1 MEETAAF
8 RSDFTALRKEL
19 ADTKAIVQ
27 RQQASANE
35 QGAWRNISWLDDLF
49 ARERQER
56 GRAAVFSLE
65 RPKLRDE
72 ISGLKTLLR
81 RSLDFMLTN
90 VSAFTT
96 GASARAEPTL
106 GGRRSWRDGWAMSQT
121 APVSSGDGGT
131 DGLGDI
137 LVEPDDINGE
147 EQTVHPIGAAPGG
160 VATPMAP
167 PTRTR
172 NPTSPKATA
181 AGLRCLRALRRPSP
195 ADTPADFFVQLTRK
209 AGGDLPGLAEQ
220 FWRGCRLRRLRPCP
234 PVSSWGAASA
244 GIPAERPEPWKM
256 PDEAPSSAA
265 GEFRDYGG
273 RRGQQQQ
280 VAQVQQMAASA
291 TQPLR
296 LYPPRGL
303 CTGGAE
309 LETSRETEA
318 HCHTSS
324 AAGSDTGATDGLGV
338 GSELPAQLS
347 PQGQV
352 PDEELLTDQ
361 DMEGLDD
368 YTGFEAG
375 TVTTSLK
382 ATLWGILLME
392 LQLRLQKTG
401 TDEKMLRIMENAGWA
416 QRSPLQWCYTEWNP
430 EQGKALPSR
439 KDNLPHEEAK
449 TAVARLIKST
459 ARNDVVSIVH
469 MLAKSFDALF
479 YAVTKRRSTWCPA
492 LPPGSLSR
500 QPAVGGQDVVMILQA
515 HEDEMKSIKDL
526 HADFRNR
533 HGASDQHHANMQQR
547 VDYLEKMMGD
557 SADKHAA
564 HVKQLEEL
572 RRSHDD
578 MRNRHGASDQHHASV
593 QQRVDYLEKM
603 MGDSADKHAAHVKQL
618 EELRRSHDD
627 IRKKH
632 GANDQYHASV
642 QQRVDYL
649 EKMLGDSADK
659 HVAHVKQLEE
669 LRRSHDD
676 AHGRHANVAQ
686 ALKDKHASVEERLKF
701 LEQAIGDSA
710 DRHSQELK
718 QAKMQLEALH
728 GKLSDE
734 QGHREGRDKHH
745 ATLEERMR
753 YLEQALGDS
762 ADKHSRELKA
772 HKDGR
777 DKQHASLEEKVKY
790 IEKLIGDSADE
801 HAKKLEAHKRD
812 LEDHKRNLDDH
823 KMQAQSQKA
832 TVERHASFEQRLDFL
847 ERALGD
853 SAEHH
858 TGQLRAAKAEL
869 EQKQQAHHAATGSL
883 ADRLQYLERWFG
895 GLPGFQPPQTGTGGA
910 TLRPAWPSRSA

>member
-1 MEETAAF
+1 MEPVSPLRPGSSTPNIAGLGSLHVPSPDYSLSPSAFKISQSQSPDATISSPTLKLPSGGYGYSGSSFPLNFNSGQELSTEVQRKAAEWERQIESLDAKELEIHQTQLRLIREQTAAF

-35 QGAWRNISWLDDLF
+35 LDDLF
-49 ARERQER
+49 ARERQDR
-56 GRAAVFSLE
+56 DVHHTSLGSRIE
-65 RPKLRDE
+65 SIEKSLPKLRDE

-81 RSLDFMLTN
+81 
-90 VSAFTT
+90 
-96 GASARAEPTL
+96 
-106 GGRRSWRDGWAMSQT
+106 
-121 APVSSGDGGT
+121 
-131 DGLGDI
+131 
-137 LVEPDDINGE
+137 
-147 EQTVHPIGAAPGG
+147 
-160 VATPMAP
+160 
-167 PTRTR
+167 
-172 NPTSPKATA
+172 
-181 AGLRCLRALRRPSP
+181 
-195 ADTPADFFVQLTRK
+195 
-209 AGGDLPGLAEQ
+209 
-220 FWRGCRLRRLRPCP
+220 
-234 PVSSWGAASA
+234 
-244 GIPAERPEPWKM
+244 
-256 PDEAPSSAA
+256 
-265 GEFRDYGG
+265 
-273 RRGQQQQ
+273 
-280 VAQVQQMAASA
+280 
-291 TQPLR
+291 
-296 LYPPRGL
+296 
-303 CTGGAE
+303 
-309 LETSRETEA
+309 
-318 HCHTSS
+318 
-324 AAGSDTGATDGLGV
+324 
-338 GSELPAQLS
+338 
-347 PQGQV
+347 
-352 PDEELLTDQ
+352 
-361 DMEGLDD
+361 
-368 YTGFEAG
+368 
-375 TVTTSLK
+375 
-382 ATLWGILLME
+382 
-392 LQLRLQKTG
+392 
-401 TDEKMLRIMENAGWA
+401 
-416 QRSPLQWCYTEWNP
+416 
-430 EQGKALPSR
+430 
-439 KDNLPHEEAK
+439 
-449 TAVARLIKST
+449 
-459 ARNDVVSIVH
+459 
-469 MLAKSFDALF
+469 
-479 YAVTKRRSTWCPA
+479 
-492 LPPGSLSR
+492 
-500 QPAVGGQDVVMILQA
+500 GQDVVMILQA

-578 MRNRHGASDQHHASV
+578 
-593 QQRVDYLEKM
+593 
-603 MGDSADKHAAHVKQL
+603 
-618 EELRRSHDD
+618 
-627 IRKKH
+627 
-632 GANDQYHASV
+632 
-642 QQRVDYL
+642 
-649 EKMLGDSADK
+649 
-659 HVAHVKQLEE
+659 
-669 LRRSHDD
+669 

-718 QAKMQLEALH
+718 QTKMQLEALH

-734 QGHREGRDKHH
+734 QGLREGRDKHH

>member
-1 MEETAAF
+1 MEPVSPLRPGSSTPNIAGLGSLHVPSPDYSLSPSAFKISQSQSPDATISSPTLKLPSGGYGYSGSSFPLNFNSGQELSTEVQRKAAEWERQIESLDAKELEIHQTQLRLIREQTAAF

-35 QGAWRNISWLDDLF
+35 LDDLF

-56 GRAAVFSLE
+56 GKDRDVHHTSLGSRIE
-65 RPKLRDE
+65 SIEKSLPKLRDE

-81 RSLDFMLTN
+81 
-90 VSAFTT
+90 
-96 GASARAEPTL
+96 
-106 GGRRSWRDGWAMSQT
+106 
-121 APVSSGDGGT
+121 
-131 DGLGDI
+131 
-137 LVEPDDINGE
+137 
-147 EQTVHPIGAAPGG
+147 
-160 VATPMAP
+160 
-167 PTRTR
+167 
-172 NPTSPKATA
+172 
-181 AGLRCLRALRRPSP
+181 
-195 ADTPADFFVQLTRK
+195 
-209 AGGDLPGLAEQ
+209 
-220 FWRGCRLRRLRPCP
+220 
-234 PVSSWGAASA
+234 
-244 GIPAERPEPWKM
+244 
-256 PDEAPSSAA
+256 
-265 GEFRDYGG
+265 
-273 RRGQQQQ
+273 
-280 VAQVQQMAASA
+280 
-291 TQPLR
+291 
-296 LYPPRGL
+296 
-303 CTGGAE
+303 
-309 LETSRETEA
+309 
-318 HCHTSS
+318 
-324 AAGSDTGATDGLGV
+324 
-338 GSELPAQLS
+338 
-347 PQGQV
+347 
-352 PDEELLTDQ
+352 
-361 DMEGLDD
+361 
-368 YTGFEAG
+368 
-375 TVTTSLK
+375 
-382 ATLWGILLME
+382 
-392 LQLRLQKTG
+392 
-401 TDEKMLRIMENAGWA
+401 
-416 QRSPLQWCYTEWNP
+416 
-430 EQGKALPSR
+430 
-439 KDNLPHEEAK
+439 
-449 TAVARLIKST
+449 
-459 ARNDVVSIVH
+459 
-469 MLAKSFDALF
+469 
-479 YAVTKRRSTWCPA
+479 
-492 LPPGSLSR
+492 
-500 QPAVGGQDVVMILQA
+500 GQDVVMILQA

-603 MGDSADKHAAHVKQL
+603 MGDSADKHAAQVKQL

-718 QAKMQLEALH
+718 QTKMQLEALH

-734 QGHREGRDKHH
+734 QGLREGRDKHH